1 MMGSHELA
9 DHTADIVLHAHSSD
23 VSDLFAEAAKGLFE
37 VMSDVSDA
45 GGSYRREVRVE
56 ADSLENLMHDWLSEL
71 LFLHDTEDVLLGGFD
86 VEVDG
91 TALRADVRGEKT
103 DPEKHV
109 LKAEVKAVTYHMLSV
124 RQEEGTWHATVLFD
138 L

>member
-1 MMGSHELA
+1 MGSHELA
-9 DHTADIVLHAHSSD
+9 DHTADIVLHAHSDDISE
-23 VSDLFAEAAKGLFE
+23 LFAEAAKGLFE
-37 VMSDVSDA
+37 VIADA
-45 GGSYRREVRVE
+45 PEPDGSFAAAVRVE

-71 LFLHDTEDVLLGGFD
+71 LYLHETEDVLLGGFD
-86 VEVDG
+86 VKADG
-91 TALRADVRGEKT
+91 TALRADVSGEKL

-124 RQEEGTWHATVLFD
+124 EEKDGRWHATVLFD